1 MFRIERNNSTNNFNK
16 SNLWSLNDTGTLEFS
31 YKDEILAQYQNLFKT
46 IFGDINIDES
56 TPQGQIIT
64 SLTQVDLATISYLE
78 NLANAFFFGGS
89 GEFLDKWAWNLY
101 RVVRKNGTP
110 ASVVI
115 TITGRPDTEIP
126 ADFTI
131 SDGSQNY
138 IIESPT
144 EIPETGEIKA
154 KFINLEIND
163 KSSSPNTITQI
174 VTNINGVERVT
185 NEAPSTMAVMRE
197 TDAQLFNRCLYF
209 GSTATNAS
217 FRSILANVAQVQ
229 GVSRIAGAENVLD
242 TAQTIQGVELTPHSI
257 CIVVDGG
264 ENEAIA
270 KAIQQSK
277 ATGCDMVGTTEQ
289 ILYIDKQKYF
299 YRFYRPT
306 QIALQAQI
314 TVSKTGAL
322 IPANF
327 ETLVKNSLADFI
339 NSLDIAKT
347 ITQPLLSN
355 ALIKAVGN
363 DLNID
368 DLKFSKKNQALGYAP
383 IALKLNEV
391 AFISLSDIKVV
402 NASI

>member
-1 MFRIERNNSTNNFNK
+1 MFRIERNNDNFNK
-16 SNLWSLNDTGTLEFS
+16 SNLWSLNDSGALEFS

-101 RVVRKNGTP
+101 RVVRKNGT
-110 ASVVI
+110 AGSAII

-126 ADFTI
+126 SGFTI

-144 EIPETGEIKA
+144 QIPESGEIKA
-154 KFINLEIND
+154 KFINTEIND
-163 KSSSPNTITQI
+163 KTSSPNTITQI

-185 NEAPSTMAVMRE
+185 NEAPSTLAIMRE

-242 TAQTIQGVELTPHSI
+242 TPQTIQGVELTPHSI

-306 QIALQAQI
+306 QVTLQAQI

-368 DLKFSKKNQALGYAP
+368 DLKFSVKNQTLGYSP
-383 IALKLNEV
+383 IVLKLNEV

-402 NASI
+402 NASV

>member
-1 MFRIERNNSTNNFNK
+1 MFRIEANNNFNK
-16 SNLWSLNDTGTLEFS
+16 SNLWSLNDSGTLEFS

-110 ASVVI
+110 ASVII

-144 EIPETGEIKA
+144 QIPESGEIKA
-154 KFINLEIND
+154 KFINTEIND
-163 KSSSPNTITQI
+163 KTSSPNTITQI

-185 NEAPSTMAVMRE
+185 NEAPSTLAIMRE

-242 TAQTIQGVELTPHSI
+242 TPQTIQGVQLTPHSI

-306 QIALQAQI
+306 QITLQAQI

-368 DLKFSKKNQALGYAP
+368 DLKFSVKNQSLGYSP

-402 NASI
+402 NASV

>member
-1 MFRIERNNSTNNFNK
+1 MFRIEANNNFNK
-16 SNLWSLNDTGTLEFS
+16 SNLWSLNDSGALEFS

-144 EIPETGEIKA
+144 QIPESGEIKA

-174 VTNINGVERVT
+174 ITNISGVERVT
-185 NEAPSTMAVMRE
+185 NEAPSTMAIMRE

-242 TAQTIQGVELTPHSI
+242 TPQTIQGVELTPHSI

-327 ETLVKNSLADFI
+327 ETLVKNNLADFI

-368 DLKFSKKNQALGYAP
+368 DLKFSIKNQNLGYSP

-402 NASI
+402 NASV

>member
-1 MFRIERNNSTNNFNK
+1 MFRIEANNNFNK

-110 ASVVI
+110 ASVII

-144 EIPETGEIKA
+144 QIPESGEIKA

-174 VTNINGVERVT
+174 VTNISGVERVT
-185 NEAPSTMAVMRE
+185 NEAPSTMAIMRE

-242 TAQTIQGVELTPHSI
+242 TPQTIQGVQLTPHSI

-368 DLKFSKKNQALGYAP
+368 DLQFSVKNKTLGYSP
-383 IALKLNEV
+383 IVLKLNEV

-402 NASI
+402 NASV

>member
-1 MFRIERNNSTNNFNK
+1 MFRIETNNNNFNK
-16 SNLWSLNDTGTLEFS
+16 SNLWSLNDSGTLEFS
-31 YKDEILAQYQNLFKT
+31 YKDEILGQYQNLFKT

-64 SLTQVDLATISYLE
+64 SLTQVDLSTISYLE

-101 RVVRKNGTP
+101 RVVRKQGTP
-110 ASVVI
+110 SSVVI
-115 TITGRPDTEIP
+115 TITGRPETEIP

-138 IIESPT
+138 KIESPT
-144 EIPETGEIKA
+144 QIPADGEIKA
-154 KFINLEIND
+154 KFINTEIND
-163 KSSSPNTITQI
+163 KTSNANTITQI

-185 NEAPSTMAVMRE
+185 NEAPSTMAIMRE

-242 TAQTIQGVELTPHSI
+242 TAQTIQGVQLTPHSI

-270 KAIQQSK
+270 KAIQESK

-289 ILYIDKQKYF
+289 ILYIDKQKYI
-299 YRFYRPT
+299 YKFYRPT
-306 QIALQAQI
+306 QVALQAQI

-327 ETLVKNSLADFI
+327 ETTIKNSLADFI

-355 ALIKAVGN
+355 ALIKAVG
-363 DLNID
+363 DGLNID
-368 DLKFSKKNQALGYAP
+368 DLQFSLKDEALSYNL

-391 AFISLSDIKVV
+391 AFISLDDIEVV
-402 NASI
+402 DAGP

>member
-1 MFRIERNNSTNNFNK
+1 MFRIERNNDFNK
-16 SNLWSLNDTGTLEFS
+16 SNLWSLNDTGMLEFS

-101 RVVRKNGTP
+101 RVVRKQGTP
-110 ASVVI
+110 SSVVI

-126 ADFTI
+126 AEFTI

-138 IIESPT
+138 KIESPT
-144 EIPETGEIKA
+144 QIPENGEIKA

-163 KSSSPNTITQI
+163 KTSSPNTVTQI
-174 VTNINGVERVT
+174 VTNVSGVERVT
-185 NEAPSTMAVMRE
+185 NEAPSTLAIMRE

-242 TAQTIQGVELTPHSI
+242 TPQTIQGVELTPHSI

-306 QIALQAQI
+306 QIALQAQV
-314 TVSKTGAL
+314 TVSKTNTL

-368 DLKFSKKNQALGYAP
+368 DLQFSVKNQALGYSP

-402 NASI
+402 NASV

>member
-1 MFRIERNNSTNNFNK
+1 M
-16 SNLWSLNDTGTLEFS
+16 
-31 YKDEILAQYQNLFKT
+31 
-46 IFGDINIDES
+46 
-56 TPQGQIIT
+56 
-64 SLTQVDLATISYLE
+64 
-78 NLANAFFFGGS
+78 
-89 GEFLDKWAWNLY
+89 
-101 RVVRKNGTP
+101 
-110 ASVVI
+110 
-115 TITGRPDTEIP
+115 
-126 ADFTI
+126 
-131 SDGSQNY
+131 
-138 IIESPT
+138 
-144 EIPETGEIKA
+144 
-154 KFINLEIND
+154 
-163 KSSSPNTITQI
+163 
-174 VTNINGVERVT
+174 ERVT
-185 NEAPSTMAVMRE
+185 NEAPSTLAVMRE

-217 FRSILANVAQVQ
+217 FRSIMANVAQVQ

-242 TAQTIQGVELTPHSI
+242 TPQTIQGVELTPHSI

-277 ATGCDMVGTTEQ
+277 ATGTTEQ

-368 DLKFSKKNQALGYAP
+368 DLQFSVKNKTLGYAP

-391 AFISLSDIKVV
+391 ALISLSDIKVV
-402 NASI
+402 NASV

>member
-1 MFRIERNNSTNNFNK
+1 MFRIEANNNFNK

-101 RVVRKNGTP
+101 RVVRKQGTP
-110 ASVVI
+110 SSVII
-115 TITGRPDTEIP
+115 TITGRPETEIP

-144 EIPETGEIKA
+144 EIPESGEIKA

-174 VTNINGVERVT
+174 VTNVSGVERVT
-185 NEAPSTMAVMRE
+185 NEAPSTMAIMRE

-242 TAQTIQGVELTPHSI
+242 TPQTIQGVELTPHSI

-299 YRFYRPT
+299 YRFYRPSV
-306 QIALQAQI
+306 IALQAQV
-314 TVSKTGAL
+314 TVSKTNTL

-368 DLKFSKKNQALGYAP
+368 DLKFSVKNKTLGYSP

-402 NASI
+402 NASV